1 MARDLGPTAY
11 AAIGRLLANRTFGRL
26 HASVYRRV
34 GGRGIAGRSLGID
47 TIVLAT
53 TGRRTGRRREAALY
67 AFRDPA
73 RNGELPPAWVVVP
86 THGGRPAEPAW
97 WANLQVDPRGE
108 IRHRGDRWRIRA
120 RVADAIE
127 QDRLWRHVLDAYP
140 GYDLYRR
147 RSGRTVP
154 LVVLEPD
161 AVGESV
167 APIPRAD
174 G

>member
-34 GGRGIAGRSLGID
+34 GGRGVAGRSLGID

-53 TGRRTGRRREAALY
+53 TGRRSGQRREAALY
-67 AFRDPA
+67 AFRDPV
-73 RNGELPPAWVVVP
+73 RNGERPPAWVVVP

-97 WANLQVDPRGE
+97 WANLQVDPSGE
-108 IRHRGDRWRIRA
+108 VRHRRDRWPIRA
-120 RVADAIE
+120 RVADPTE
-127 QDRLWRHVLDAYP
+127 EDRLWRHVLAHYP

-147 RSGRTVP
+147 RSGRAVP
-154 LVVLEPD
+154 LVVLEP
-161 AVGESV
+161 V
-167 APIPRAD
+167 AEEGRGDPGGRAD
-174 G
+174 P